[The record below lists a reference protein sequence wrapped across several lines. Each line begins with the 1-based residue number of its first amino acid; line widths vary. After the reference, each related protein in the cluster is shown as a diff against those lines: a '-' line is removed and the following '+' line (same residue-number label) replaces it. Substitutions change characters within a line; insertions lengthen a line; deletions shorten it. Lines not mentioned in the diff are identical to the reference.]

1 MVEEHSLFN
10 EDDYV
15 DDPNKL
21 TEKDI
26 PKLIWMFEKRLQNL
40 NMHYINHTHTLRTML
55 IILIVVLLLQ
65 PVALIII
72 AGFL

>member
-1 MVEEHSLFN
+1 MVEENPLFN

-40 NMHYINHTHTLRTML
+40 NMHYIDHMHRLRTIL
-55 IILIVVLLLQ
+55 IILVIIQIV
-65 PVALIII
+65 PVILIFI
-72 AGFL
+72 GLFL

>member
-26 PKLIWMFEKRLQNL
+26 PKLIWMFEKRL
-40 NMHYINHTHTLRTML
+40 
-55 IILIVVLLLQ
+55 
-65 PVALIII
+65 
-72 AGFL
+72 